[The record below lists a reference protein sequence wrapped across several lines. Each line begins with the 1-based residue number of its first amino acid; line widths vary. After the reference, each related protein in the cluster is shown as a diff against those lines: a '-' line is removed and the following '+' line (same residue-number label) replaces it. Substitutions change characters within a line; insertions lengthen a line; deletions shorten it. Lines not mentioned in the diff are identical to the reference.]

1 MRIWLIILL
10 FWATPMLH
18 AQYRLQVQ
26 CESCDKIKPTFQ
38 TDFADSLSIIQYLRT
53 TRLHFLGKGF
63 AEASMDQLSFEKN
76 NAYAKIHLGQK
87 YQLAF
92 LNTTEIPKILRPKT
106 SYLAEKDKAF
116 SPFEL
121 SQYLQDILD
130 LATQNGYPIADVF
143 LDSIQISNGKLH
155 AKINLKKGPFIQY
168 AQPQTLGKID
178 IRSVFIQNYLHFT
191 PGAPFNLAD
200 VRAAKKRINELDF
213 MQLTAPPNIQLR
225 GNEATI
231 SLNLKEKK
239 ANQFNFLIGVLPN
252 NDETKKLLL
261 VGNVLVDFKN
271 MLGFGEQLYF
281 KFDQNRPQT
290 QQLLV
295 KTVWPYPFNLPIGLD
310 ANFNLYKRD
319 TAYLDV
325 KSQLAVRYYLKG
337 HDYLKL
343 FFQSTRS
350 NLLNINK
357 NQLIISKKLPANLD
371 FRSNIFGLEYGIEKL
386 DYRLNPRKGWAL
398 RTNLGA
404 GILAYPTNPKI
415 TEITIPN
422 QPDFSFQTLYDSLDQ
437 KSWEIRSELHLSTY
451 IPLFKSSVIA
461 LSNHTAWLYTPNNI
475 SQNQQYRIGGNH
487 LLRGF
492 DEESIFAAFYNV
504 SALEYRLLIGAT
516 SYLYTFGDY
525 GYTQSPTKDNALNQS
540 HFIGFGAGMS
550 FQTKAGLFRISY
562 ALGKQAINPLDTRSA
577 KIHLGYQSVF

>member
-18 AQYRLQVQ
+18 AQYRLQIQ
-26 CESCDKIKPTFQ
+26 CASCDKIKSSFK

-53 TRLHFLGKGF
+53 TRLQFLGKGF

-92 LNTTEIPKILRPKT
+92 LNTIEIPKILRPKT

-130 LATQNGYPIADVF
+130 LATQNGYPIADVY

-168 AQPQTLGKID
+168 AQPKTLGKID

-191 PGAPFNLAD
+191 PGTPFNLAD

-337 HDYLKL
+337 HDYLKV
-343 FFQSTRS
+343 FYQSIRS

-357 NQLIISKKLPANLD
+357 NQLIISKKLPTNLD
-371 FRSNIFGLEYGIEKL
+371 FRSNIFGIEYGIEKL

-404 GILAYPTNPKI
+404 GILAHPTNPKI

-437 KSWEIRSELHLSTY
+437 KSWEIRSELHLSSY

-461 LSNHTAWLYTPNNI
+461 ISNHTAWLYTPNNI

-525 GYTQSPTKDNALNQS
+525 GYTQSPTKDDALNHS

-562 ALGKQAINPLDTRSA
+562 ALGKQDINPLDTRSA